1 MLPSVLT
8 SQLQTGVEDFLRTT
22 FPTTTPHFHGMLG
35 RFFDREGSVFKG
47 PYVNVD
53 LPFRHSGHGP
63 DYFPEV
69 PLGFPPYAHQAQAF
83 ERLSG
88 DERQSTLVATGTGSG
103 KTEAFL
109 WPVLDYVRQH
119 RGEEGIKGLFIYP
132 MNALA
137 NDQAGRIAEA
147 VHEIDSLGDV
157 RVGLYVGDEDENPTT
172 QMGPGHV
179 ITSRQTLRQ
188 NPPDLLLTN
197 YKMLDYLLT
206 RPADAK
212 LWRYNEPETLRY
224 LVVDELHTFD
234 GAQGTDLACLI
245 RRLKDRL
252 GAEEDTLCCVGTSA
266 TLGGAEDFGALRKY
280 AEDVFGQPFEEG
292 SVIGEKRVDAD
303 AFLRPI
309 SHTEIPSPDHLDDLR
324 PDAYT
329 SPRTYVEAQAELW
342 FDEDVAIDLG
352 TEEGTVQL
360 GEELRGHVFLRELL
374 EVLDGSPQPAGDV
387 AKALVERDLL
397 PESSPEEYRQAALD
411 SFLALLSWARSTTE
425 VEGDTELIP
434 FVQMRSQLW
443 LRELRRMVA
452 SIEDDPT
459 LTYWDDLPEEQ
470 RREPHLPVAHCLE
483 CGAMGWVGIH
493 RQNESRFRSD
503 LKGIYRRFFN
513 DEPTFSFAFP
523 MGREEEVGA
532 EGFRHQLCGH
542 DLQLSAAGA
551 EACKSCGQG
560 DKLVPIFRPK
570 NRKTTKDGRQIGS
583 NDCPFCGTRGGLTI
597 VGSRAASLTSVLIS
611 QLYASSH
618 NDDKKL
624 LTFSDSVQDA
634 AHRAGFFEAR
644 TYRFNLRGAIQ
655 KVVQGSDPTPLDALQ
670 EQVAAHYREGM
681 SDKEFISTFIAPDME
696 WFREY
701 EALQKRGRLPDD
713 ATLVDDLSRRL
724 SWEVWSEYGFRARI
738 GRTLEK
744 TGSSVAGPDPDRLQA
759 ATEKLLPHLQN
770 LGNLRDVTA
779 AEVRGFIGG
788 LLQHLQN
795 QGAVFHSELGTYIE
809 HGGNDYLLNK
819 RPHLPNYGQ
828 SSRLPAFISEKSTS
842 RFDPILTSSTQGNSW
857 LEAWAIKCFGDRD
870 DMLEG
875 VLDALY
881 KHTLGTLVETDLL
894 ERRSTKRGDGVW
906 GIRPGAL
913 FVTGEVAQVRCQQ
926 CGHNA
931 SVARPAVKEWS
942 GTPCLRYQ
950 CSGKYAPEDP
960 ERNYYRRLYSR
971 GDMQRIIA
979 REHTGL
985 LGREQREALEASFQR
1000 EEPGEGEPWDPNLLS
1015 CTPTLEL
1022 GVDVGQLSSVF
1033 LCSVPPSPSNF
1044 VQRIGRGGRR
1054 SGNAIDVTVANGRPH
1069 DLYFFEDPTEMIDGD
1084 IEPPGVFLGAVEVLL
1099 RQYVAYCFDRW
1110 IAGGVSE
1117 EAVPGKLNKILP
1129 RLDDENVFP
1138 HTWLTFVNDHEE
1150 ELFEEFVDL
1159 FGDVLSSERADALR
1173 RVIEKEGGIDT
1184 RVLER
1189 LGEIK
1194 KRRTDIRRRKRRLYR
1209 EIRKMEDGPVKGE
1222 KKDELQ
1228 EMRREKMALEDI
1240 YTGLGKKNT
1249 YNFFTDA
1256 GLLPNYAFPE
1266 SGVTLRSILYR
1277 NPQDGDQDVWDEE
1290 FVRPAPQALREL
1302 APGAT
1307 FYADGRRVQVD
1318 QIDLSGEEVLE
1329 RWRFCDRCA
1338 YMERVVEEGSPK
1350 NSCPRCGSPTWS
1362 DQGQER
1368 TLVQHDEVRA
1378 TTADRKSRIDDSS
1391 DGREQEFFETELLA
1405 SFEPGDVETAYR
1417 IDDEYL
1423 PFGFEF
1429 IEEGTFREV
1438 NFGRPRE
1445 QPLMEVG
1452 GEEIKGEA
1460 FLTCPACGRAGV
1472 GDDPIEHTRSCST
1485 RQQNGSAPD
1494 PESLF
1499 LYREIKSEALRILLP
1514 ETSFAG
1520 TPEKVESFKAAFEL
1534 GLEEYFDGSVSHL
1547 KTAIQESPGD
1557 QEIGRRRFLLVYDSV
1572 PGGTGYLADL
1582 LREKEILIEV
1592 LEEALEV
1599 IQHCSCIEEEERDGC
1614 YQCLYAY
1621 RNHYDMPHTS
1631 RSAAQ
1636 ELLED
1641 LVARRDD
1648 LVEINTVDDI
1658 SVHGVLESEL
1668 EARFLERLRTLDVEP
1683 SRLEKTKVG
1692 QKQGHELEIAGHT
1705 YDIEPQVTVGPS
1717 EGVARRCSID
1727 FLIRPQGSE
1736 MRPIAVFLDGLQY
1749 HRTRI
1754 GKDFAQRRALRASGQ
1769 YTVWSLSWRDVTNES
1784 TAHAHNFLKS
1794 PSDDY
1799 AQLLAATGESR
1810 SQTAKDLLDRGSF
1823 DWLVGLLKTQDES
1836 LFQHVAL
1843 GQGLLFAR
1851 QQSDPDEW
1859 LSAAEAQLPE
1869 SIATLLEEQAS
1880 EEEAFLGLREGP
1892 TDRDP
1897 VIIWAAI
1904 SHSAA
1909 QALSTDTDRAK
1920 RGLTLAL
1927 YLDDRQEEQAG
1938 DFEAHWNGFLRLY
1951 NLFQFVPNSYPVTA
1965 DENAFRNYEE
1975 LIGTSERKMLEE
1987 HVPRE
1992 REPQDGELKA
2002 FDEGDW
2008 EETLSEAEYSP
2019 YPLSGLLEALYEA
2032 EIPAP
2037 DVAYELQSDGQIV
2050 GTAELAWPGPQVAV
2064 FPPDQESE
2072 RDAFE
2077 ENGWTVCL
2085 LSEVEDE
2092 LERLIDALLQEA

>member
-35 RFFDREGSVFKG
+35 CFFERDGSVFKG

-63 DYFPEV
+63 DYFLEV
-69 PLGFPPYAHQAQAF
+69 PLGFPPYAHQAKAF

-88 DERQSTLVATGTGSG
+88 DEPRSTLVATGTGSG

-119 RGEEGIKGLFIYP
+119 KSEQGIEAILIYP

-147 VHEIDSLGDV
+147 VHTIEALEGV
-157 RVGLYVGDEDENPTT
+157 CAGLYVGDEEESPTVN
-172 QMGPGHV
+172 MGAEHV
-179 ITSRQTLRQ
+179 ITSRQTQRLS
-188 NPPDLLLTN
+188 PPDVLLTN

-252 GAEEDTLCCVGTSA
+252 GTTGGDLCCVGTSA
-266 TLGGAEDFGALRKY
+266 TLGGAEDFGALRDY
-280 AEDVFGQPFEEG
+280 AEDVFGEPFEDG
-292 SVIGEKRVDAD
+292 SVIGEQRVSGDD
-303 AFLRPI
+303 FLREEAH
-309 SHTEIPSPDHLDDLR
+309 SEIPDPDPIDSLR

-329 SPRTYVEAQAELW
+329 SPERYVEAQVALW
-342 FDEDVAIDLG
+342 LGGDTEIDVG
-352 TEEGTVQL
+352 TDDGRVQL
-360 GEELRGHVFLRELL
+360 GEELRGHVLLRELL
-374 EVLDGSPQPAGDV
+374 GILGGSPQPADAV
-387 AKALVERDLL
+387 AEELVERDLL
-397 PESSPEEYRQAALD
+397 PETGSAEYRRAALD
-411 SFLALLSWARSTTE
+411 SFLALLSWARSWAEAEEQT
-425 VEGDTELIP
+425 DIAP

-452 SIEDDPT
+452 SVEPDPE
-459 LTYWDDLPEEQ
+459 LAYWDDLPEESS
-470 RREPHLPVAHCLE
+470 REPHLPVAHCLE

-493 RQNESRFRSD
+493 RQNESRFRAD
-503 LKGIYRRFFN
+503 LKGIYRRYFN
-513 DEPTFSFAFP
+513 DEPTYSFAFP
-523 MGREEEVGA
+523 MAPGEEIEA

-542 DLQLSAAGA
+542 DLQFSDRTA
-551 EACKSCGQG
+551 ETCESCGQG
-560 DKLVPIFRPK
+560 DKLMEVFRPK
-570 NRKTTKDGRQIGS
+570 NRKTTQDGRQVGS

-597 VGSRAASLTSVLIS
+597 LGSRAASLTSVLIS

-634 AHRAGFFEAR
+634 AHRAGFFESR

-655 KVVQGSDPTPLDALQ
+655 KMVQGRDPTPLSDLQ
-670 EQVAAHYREGM
+670 DEVADHYRERM
-681 SDKEFISTFIAPDME
+681 PEEEYVSTFIAPDME
-696 WFREY
+696 WFREF
-701 EALQKRGRLPDD
+701 EALRDQGRIPDG
-713 ATLVDDLSRRL
+713 ATLTEDVSRRL
-724 SWEVWSEYGFRARI
+724 GWEVWSEYGFRARI

-744 TGSSVAGPDPDRLQA
+744 TGSSVATPDPDRLLEV
-759 ATEKLLPHLQN
+759 TRELLPHVQN
-770 LGNLRDVTA
+770 LGNLRGVGGG
-779 AEVRGFIGG
+779 EIRGFLGG
-788 LLQHLQN
+788 LLQHLKN
-795 QGAVFHSELGTYIE
+795 QGAIFHPELGTYVE
-809 HGGNDYLLNK
+809 HGGNDYVLNK

-828 SSRLPAFISEKSTS
+828 SSRLPAFISERSTS
-842 RFDPILTSSTQGNSW
+842 RFDPILTPSTQGNSW
-857 LEAWAIKCFGDRD
+857 LEAWALKCFGERD
-870 DMLEG
+870 AMLEG
-875 VLDALY
+875 ILDALY
-881 KHTLGTLVETDLL
+881 KRILSTLVETGLL
-894 ERRSTKRGDGVW
+894 ERRSTRKGHGVW
-906 GIRPGAL
+906 GLRPDAL
-913 FVTGEVAQVRCQQ
+913 LVSDEVAQVRCRQ

-931 SVARPAVKEWS
+931 SVAQPALEAWT

-950 CSGKYAPEDP
+950 CIGTYGPEDTG
-960 ERNYYRRLYSR
+960 RNYYRRLYSR
-971 GDMQRIIA
+971 GDLKRIVA

-985 LGREQREALEASFQR
+985 LGRQQREGLEASFQR
-1000 EEPGEGEPWDPNLLS
+1000 DDEGEGEPWDPNLLS

-1099 RQYVAYCFDRW
+1099 RQHVAYCFDRW

-1117 EAVPGKLNKILP
+1117 EAVPP
-1129 RLDDENVFP
+1129 RLSTVLRGLDDENVFP
-1138 HTWLTFVNDHEE
+1138 HTWLSFVSAHEE
-1150 ELFEEFVDL
+1150 DLFAGFVDL
-1159 FGDVLSSERADALR
+1159 FEDVLREERAQALQQALD
-1173 RVIEKEGGIDT
+1173 KEGGIET
-1184 RVLER
+1184 RVLQR

-1194 KRRTDIRRRKRRLYR
+1194 KRREDLHRRSRRLYR
-1209 EIRKMEDGPVKGE
+1209 EIRKVEEGPVTGDTE
-1222 KKDELQ
+1222 KELD
-1228 EMRREKMALEDI
+1228 EMRREKTALQDI
-1240 YTGLGKKNT
+1240 YQRIGETNT

-1277 NPQDGDQDVWDEE
+1277 NPKDGDQEVWDEE
-1290 FVRPAPQALREL
+1290 YVRPAPQALGEL

-1307 FYADGRRVQVD
+1307 FYANGRRVKVD

-1329 RWRFCDRCA
+1329 RWRLCDRCA
-1338 YMERVVEEGSPK
+1338 HMEKVAEIEGDQTA
-1350 NSCPRCGSPTWS
+1350 CPSCGSPTWS

-1368 TLVQHDEVRA
+1368 TLIQHDEVRA

-1391 DGREQEFFETELLA
+1391 DGRDREFFETAFLA
-1405 SFEPGDVETAYR
+1405 SFEKEKIETAYR
-1417 IDDEYL
+1417 IDDEDL

-1429 IEEGTFREV
+1429 IQEGTFREI

-1452 GEEIKGEA
+1452 GKEINGEA
-1460 FLTCPACGRAGV
+1460 FLTCPACGRVGL
-1472 GDDPIEHTRSCST
+1472 GDDPIEHTRSCPAHQESS
-1485 RQQNGSAPD
+1485 SAPD
-1494 PESLF
+1494 PKSMF
-1499 LYREIKSEALRILLP
+1499 LYREVESEALRILLP

-1547 KTAIQESPGD
+1547 QTAIQDSPGD
-1557 QEIGRRRFLLVYDSV
+1557 QEIARRRFLLVYDSV

-1582 LREKEILIEV
+1582 LQEKEYLMRV

-1599 IQHCSCIEEEERDGC
+1599 VRNCSCIEEEDRDGC

-1648 LVEINTVDDI
+1648 LVEIDTVDDI

-1668 EARFLERLRTLDVEP
+1668 EARFIERLRELEIEP
-1683 SRLEKTKVG
+1683 SRLEKKKVE
-1692 QKQGHELEIAGHT
+1692 QKQGYELEVGGHT
-1705 YDIEPQVTVGPS
+1705 YDVEPQVTVGP
-1717 EGVARRCSID
+1717 EDGVARSCSID
-1727 FLIRPQGSE
+1727 FVIRPRESG
-1736 MRPIAVFLDGLQY
+1736 MKPIAVFLDGLQY

-1754 GKDFAQRRALRASGQ
+1754 GRDFAQRRALRASGQ
-1769 YTVWSLSWRDVTNES
+1769 YMVWSLSWRDVTTES
-1784 TAHAHNFLKS
+1784 TASARNFLQS
-1794 PSDDY
+1794 PTERY
-1799 AQLLAATGESR
+1799 VKLLAAMGENRAQKVKSLTDQD
-1810 SQTAKDLLDRGSF
+1810 SFTWLIDLLE
-1823 DWLVGLLKTQDES
+1823 TQDET
-1836 LFQHVAL
+1836 LYQRVAL
-1843 GQGLLFAR
+1843 AQGLLFAR
-1851 QQSDPDEW
+1851 KQSEPEAW
-1859 LSAAEAQLPE
+1859 LAAAQARLSEPLVD
-1869 SIATLLEEQAS
+1869 LLQDQT
-1880 EEEAFLGLREGP
+1880 EEEVLLGLRERP

-1897 VIIWAAI
+1897 VTLWAAI
-1904 SHSAA
+1904 SPAAA
-1909 QALSTDTDRAK
+1909 QAISSDVDRAR
-1920 RGLTLAL
+1920 RGLTVAL
-1927 YLDDRQEEQAG
+1927 HLNDRREEQTG
-1938 DFEAHWNGFLRLY
+1938 DFESDWNGFLRLY
-1951 NLFQFVPNSYPVTA
+1951 NLFQFIPDAYPVTA
-1965 DENAFRNYEE
+1965 DEEAFRGYGE
-1975 LIGTSERKMLEE
+1975 LIGRAESDSLRD
-1987 HVPRE
+1987 HVPE
-1992 REPQDGELKA
+1992 NEAGGEDEPVGT
-2002 FDEGDW
+2002 FDEKEW
-2008 EETLSEAEYSP
+2008 EATVADAEYSP
-2019 YPLSGLLEALYEA
+2019 DVVTALLKGLREANV
-2032 EIPAP
+2032 PAP
-2037 DVAYELQSDGQIV
+2037 NVPHELQSDERIV
-2050 GTAELAWPGPQVAV
+2050 GTAEIGWPGSRVAV
-2064 FPPDQESE
+2064 LLPEQESH

-2077 ENGWTVCL
+2077 DEGWEVYAMP
-2085 LSEVEDE
+2085 EVEGRPEE
-2092 LERLIDALLQEA
+2092 LADTLLEAA

>member
-22 FPTTTPHFHGMLG
+22 FPTTTPHFHGMLN

-53 LPFRHSGHGP
+53 LPFRHSDHGP

-88 DERQSTLVATGTGSG
+88 DKRQSTLVATGTGSG
-103 KTEAFL
+103 KTEGFL
-109 WPVLDYVRQH
+109 WPVLNYVRQH
-119 RGEEGIKGLFIYP
+119 KGEEGIKGLFIYP

-147 VHEIDSLGDV
+147 VHEIDALDGV

-179 ITSRQTLRQ
+179 ITSRQILRQ

-206 RPADAK
+206 RPSDAK
-212 LWRYNEPETLRY
+212 LWRYNDPETLQY
-224 LVVDELHTFD
+224 LVVDELHTFN

-252 GAEEDTLCCVGTSA
+252 GTEEENLCCVGTSA
-266 TLGGAEDFGALRKY
+266 TLGGAEDFGALREY

-292 SVIGEKRVDAD
+292 SVIGEKRIETDE
-303 AFLRPI
+303 FLRPV
-309 SHTEIPSPDHLDDLR
+309 SHTEIPGPDRIGDLR

-329 SPRTYVEAQAELW
+329 SPETYVEAQVELW
-342 FDEDVAIDLG
+342 FGDGVAKSLG
-352 TEEGTVQL
+352 TKEGKVRL
-360 GEELRGHVFLRELL
+360 GEELRGHVFFHELL
-374 EVLDGSPQPAGDV
+374 AVLGGSPEPADTVAEVLA
-387 AKALVERDLL
+387 ERDCL
-397 PESSPEEYRQAALD
+397 PETGSMEYRLAALD
-411 SFLALLSWARSTTE
+411 SFLALLSWARSTTT
-425 VEGDTELIP
+425 VEGDTELVP

-452 SIEDDPT
+452 SIETDPT
-459 LTYWDDLPEEQ
+459 LTYWDDLPEESG
-470 RREPHLPVAHCLE
+470 REPHLPVAHCLE

-493 RQNESRFRSD
+493 RQNENRFRSD
-503 LKGIYRRFFN
+503 LKGIYRRYFN

-523 MGREEEVGA
+523 MGTEEEVEA

-542 DLQLSAAGA
+542 DLQFSDQNA
-551 EACKSCGQG
+551 EACESCGRE
-560 DKLVPIFRPK
+560 DKLLHIFRPK
-570 NRKTTKDGRQIGS
+570 NRKTTQDGRQIGS

-597 VGSRAASLTSVLIS
+597 IGSRAASLTSVLIS

-655 KVVQGSDPTPLDALQ
+655 KVVEESAPTPLNALQ
-670 EQVAAHYREGM
+670 KQVAAYYRERM
-681 SDKEFISTFIAPDME
+681 TENEFVSTFIAPDME

-701 EALQKRGRLPDD
+701 EALQRSGHLPDGS
-713 ATLVDDLSRRL
+713 TLVEDMSRRIG
-724 SWEVWSEYGFRARI
+724 WEVWSEYGFRARI

-744 TGSSVAGPDPDRLQA
+744 TGSSVAGPDPDRLQE
-759 ATEKLLPHLQN
+759 ATKELLPHVRN
-770 LGNLRDVTA
+770 LGNLRDVTE
-779 AEVRGFIGG
+779 AEVRGFIAG
-788 LLQHLQN
+788 LLQYLKN
-795 QGAVFHSELGTYIE
+795 QGAVFHPELGTYVE
-809 HGGNDYLLNK
+809 YGGNDYVLNK

-828 SSRLPAFISEKSTS
+828 SSRLPAFISEKSTN
-842 RFDPILTSSTQGNSW
+842 RFDPILTPGSQGNSW
-857 LEAWAIKCFGDRD
+857 LEAWTLKCFRHRD

-875 VLDALY
+875 SVDALILQ
-881 KHTLGTLVETDLL
+881 TLSMLVEADLL
-894 ERRSTKRGDGVW
+894 GRRSTKKGSAVW
-906 GIRPGAL
+906 GLRPDSL
-913 FVTGEVAQVRCQQ
+913 LVTKEVAQIRCQQ

-931 SVARPAVKEWS
+931 SVARSAVEGWM

-950 CSGKYAPEDP
+950 CTGTYAPE
-960 ERNYYRRLYSR
+960 EAARNYYRRLYSR
-971 GDMQRIIA
+971 GDLQRIIA

-985 LGREQREALEASFQR
+985 LGRGQREALEASFQR
-1000 EEPGEGEPWDPNLLS
+1000 GEEDRGQPWDPNLLS

-1110 IAGGVSE
+1110 IAEGVSE
-1117 EAVPGKLNKILP
+1117 EAVPSTLSTVLRG
-1129 RLDDENVFP
+1129 LDDENVFP
-1138 HTWLTFVNDHEE
+1138 HTWLAFVTGHEE
-1150 ELFEEFVDL
+1150 ELFDGFVEL
-1159 FGDVLSSERADALR
+1159 FGDVLGQERVDALR
-1173 RVIEKEGGIDT
+1173 RAIEKEGGIDA

-1194 KRRTDIRRRKRRLYR
+1194 KRRGELHRRSRRLYR
-1209 EIRKMEDGPVKGE
+1209 KIRKMEEGPVKGE
-1222 KKDELQ
+1222 KEKELE
-1228 EMRREKMALEDI
+1228 EMRREKTALQDI
-1240 YTGLGKKNT
+1240 YQRIGEKNT

-1277 NPQDGDQDVWDEE
+1277 NPKEGNQEVWDEE

-1307 FYADGRRVQVD
+1307 FYANGRRVQID

-1338 YMERVVEEGSPK
+1338 HMANIAKIETEQSA
-1350 NSCPRCGSPTWS
+1350 CPRCGSPTWS

-1368 TLVQHDEVRA
+1368 TLVRHDEVRA
-1378 TTADRKSRIDDSS
+1378 TTSDRKSRIDDSS
-1391 DGREQEFFETELLA
+1391 DGREREFFEMAFLA
-1405 SFEPGDVETAYR
+1405 SFEKQEIETAYR
-1417 IDDEYL
+1417 IDDEDL

-1429 IEEGTFREV
+1429 IQEGTFREV

-1452 GEEIKGEA
+1452 GKEINGEA
-1460 FLTCPACGRAGV
+1460 FLTCPACGRV
-1472 GDDPIEHTRSCST
+1472 SIGDEPIEHTRSCGVH
-1485 RQQNGSAPD
+1485 QQNGSAPD

-1499 LYREIKSEALRILLP
+1499 LYREIESEALRILLP

-1534 GLEEYFDGSVSHL
+1534 GLEEYFDGSVDHL
-1547 KTAIQESPGD
+1547 KTAIQESPGN
-1557 QEIGRRRFLLVYDSV
+1557 QEIARRRFLLVYDSV

-1582 LREKEILIEV
+1582 LREKEILIKV

-1599 IQHCSCIEEEERDGC
+1599 IQNCSCIEDETRDGC

-1631 RSAAQ
+1631 RSVAQ
-1636 ELLED
+1636 KLLGD

-1648 LVEINTVDDI
+1648 LVEIETVDDI

-1668 EARFLERLRTLDVEP
+1668 EARFVERLRTLDVEP
-1683 SRLEKTKVG
+1683 SRLTKTRVG
-1692 QKQGHELEIAGHT
+1692 QKQGYELEIAGHT
-1705 YDIEPQVTVGPS
+1705 YDIEPQVNVGP
-1717 EGVARRCSID
+1717 ENGVARTCSID
-1727 FLIRPQGSE
+1727 FVIRPHDSD

-1754 GKDFAQRRALRASGQ
+1754 GRDLAQRRALRASGQ
-1769 YTVWSLSWRDVTNES
+1769 YTVWSLSWRDVRKES
-1784 TAHAHNFLKS
+1784 SVRARNFLNP
-1794 PSDDY
+1794 PSDAY

-1810 SQTAKDLLDRGSF
+1810 SQTAKKIVDQGSF
-1823 DWLVGLLKTQDES
+1823 EWLVGLLKTPDES
-1836 LFQHVAL
+1836 LFEHVAL
-1843 GQGLLFAR
+1843 VQGLLFAK
-1851 QQSDPDEW
+1851 QQSDPKPW
-1859 LSAAEAQLPE
+1859 LSTAEARLPGPL
-1869 SIATLLEEQAS
+1869 SSLLREQAD
-1880 EEEAFLGLREGP
+1880 EEGALLGLREGP

-1897 VIIWAAI
+1897 VTLWAAI
-1904 SHSAA
+1904 SPSAA
-1909 QALSTDTDRAK
+1909 KALSTDVDRAR
-1920 RGLTLAL
+1920 RGLTVAL
-1927 YLDDRQEEQAG
+1927 HLDDRHEEQAG
-1938 DFEAHWNGFLRLY
+1938 DFEAYWNGFLRLY
-1951 NLFQFVPNSYPVTA
+1951 NLFQFIPDAYPVTS
-1965 DENAFRNYEE
+1965 DKQAFQGYEE
-1975 LIGTSERKMLEE
+1975 LMGSSVPDTLRD
-1987 HVPRE
+1987 HVPE
-1992 REPQDGELKA
+1992 HKGSNG
-2002 FDEGDW
+2002 FDEADW
-2008 EETLSEAEYSP
+2008 EETFADAEYSP
-2019 YPLSGLLEALYEA
+2019 DAVRALLQSLYET

-2037 DVAYELQSDGQIV
+2037 NVPHELQSDGQIV
-2050 GTAELAWPGPQVAV
+2050 GTAEIGWPEPKVAV
-2064 FPPDQESE
+2064 LLSDQESH

-2077 ENGWTVCL
+2077 DNGWTVY
-2085 LSEVEDE
+2085 SVSDVEAE
-2092 LERLIDALLQEA
+2092 PEHLIEAVLEEA